1 MGTAAEAFSDDDE
14 DAGLPLAEI
23 PQYAV
28 IEEGGSAGNYF
39 ASRGESSRGLS
50 RAFTRTVQKEWK
62 VLRDSLPGGVYVRVY
77 EDRQDLMRAAII
89 GPSGT
94 AYADGVFVF
103 DLFLPPD
110 YPTTPPEV
118 YFHAYG
124 MRLNP
129 NLYDNGR
136 VCLSILG
143 TWSGKGVEQWNP
155 KTGSVLQVLVSILGL
170 VLVAEPYYNEA
181 GYENQVDTAE
191 GHRNSRLYNETT
203 QLLVYRHMVAS
214 VSRPVAHVRDV
225 VFAHFRERGH
235 AIMDRLDDLLS
246 GARGIA
252 DEDPQDSEVGK
263 EVASD
268 AAGEE
273 EERSSAGFRA
283 SLGRVR
289 GGLVGV
295 LAPLLPNYIREDSS
309 DLGESRM
316 EF

>member
-1 MGTAAEAFSDDDE
+1 MDG
-14 DAGLPLAEI
+14 DAVPPLAEI

-28 IEEGGSAGNYF
+28 VEGGVEGNFF
-39 ASRGESSRGLS
+39 AAREQGGSGLS

-77 EDRQDLMRAAII
+77 EERLDLMRAAIV

-103 DLFLPPD
+103 DLFLPAD
-110 YPTTPPEV
+110 YPATPPEV

-191 GHRNSRLYNETT
+191 GHRNSRLYNETA

-214 VSRPVAHVRDV
+214 VGRPTRHVEDV
-225 VFAHFRERGH
+225 VLAHFRERGPR
-235 AIMDRLDDLLS
+235 IMGRLDALLS

-252 DEDPQDSEVGK
+252 EEDEDGK
-263 EVASD
+263 EGARGGSGRP
-268 AAGEE
+268 AADEE
-273 EERSSAGFRA
+273 KSSAGFRA

-289 GGLVGV
+289 VGLVNV
-295 LAPLLPNYIREDSS
+295 LNERFASLRLT
-309 DLGESRM
+309 
-316 EF
+316 